1 MTSLNLVRQFIMH
14 ISPPSSLRLVSYL
27 APNWFYFYEA
37 VAQFWGRSLDIPTH
51 LIQGTIDPLEDP
63 ALQEDRIDVA
73 FICGL
78 PLVKLQQRQD
88 TLALVAAP
96 ILRGERYGGQ
106 PVYFSDA
113 IVRAESSIERFHDL
127 AGQTFCYNDAGS
139 NSGYR
144 LVYRHLEHLQQPM
157 PFFGQ
162 TIATGSH
169 QASIRWVIEG
179 LADCAAIDSTVL
191 EQELRDV
198 PDLILR
204 LRVIESIG
212 PSPMPPIAASHRL
225 GNSFIQGLRDL
236 LLQPDA
242 ELQTVMS
249 AAHVKGYGV
258 VDWSDYQTLAG
269 PSNAGVSITI

>member
-1 MTSLNLVRQFIMH
+1 MYISLL
-14 ISPPSSLRLVSYL
+14 SSLKLVSYL
-27 APNWFYFYEA
+27 APNCFYLYEA
-37 VAQFWGRSLDIPTH
+37 VAQFWGRSLNMQTH

-63 ALQEDRIDVA
+63 ALQDDRIDVA

-78 PLVKLQQRQD
+78 PLVKLRQKQNM
-88 TLALVAAP
+88 LALVAAP
-96 ILRGERYGGQ
+96 ILCGERYGGK

-113 IVRAESSIERFHDL
+113 IVRAESSIEHFHEL
-127 AGQTFCYNDAGS
+127 AGQTFCYNDVGS

-144 LVYRHLEHLQQPM
+144 LIYRHLEHFQQSL
-157 PFFGQ
+157 PFFGK
-162 TIATGSH
+162 TIASGSH
-169 QASIRWVIEG
+169 QTSICWVIEG

-191 EQELRDV
+191 EQELRDF

-212 PSPMPPIAASHRL
+212 PSPMPPIVASHRL

-242 ELQTVMS
+242 ELQTAMR

-258 VDWSDYQTLAG
+258 VDWSDYQTLSK
-269 PSNAGVSITI
+269 P